1 MLFRST
7 LDIRDGYLYL
17 NCSWKSGDLLELTL
31 DLPVRRIYANPLVRE
46 NAGRVALM
54 RGPLVYCLEQEDN
67 GAQLQTIRIPKD
79 AALSAFE
86 TADPVLGSYTA
97 VSVSGLRLIPDGSLY
112 SEQPAKAES
121 VPLHAIPYYLW
132 GNRSEG
138 EMRVWISEN

>member
-1 MLFRST
+1 M
-7 LDIRDGYLYL
+7 
-17 NCSWKSGDLLELTL
+17 
-31 DLPVRRIYANPLVRE
+31 RRIYANPLVRE

-112 SEQPAKAES
+112 SERPAKAES